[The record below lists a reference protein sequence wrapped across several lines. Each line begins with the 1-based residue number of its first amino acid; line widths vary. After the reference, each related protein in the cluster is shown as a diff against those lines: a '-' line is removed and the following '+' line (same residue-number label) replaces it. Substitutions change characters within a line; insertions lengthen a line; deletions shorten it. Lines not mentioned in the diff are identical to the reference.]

1 MTIELITSI
10 VCAGKICVLEEDI
23 PVPDRQ
29 AMRLEDCLHILRG
42 VVVGGII
49 LWIIVTHF
57 SPIERFEA
65 LSPPSGS
72 AKVDR

>member
-1 MTIELITSI
+1 M
-10 VCAGKICVLEEDI
+10 
-23 PVPDRQ
+23 PDRQ